1 MCCHLEHHRR
11 VTAVLQVLL
20 RDKMNVLL
28 LLLPLAIV
36 SHAVKW
42 PAGVTFVLALL
53 PLCSLAEVR
62 RTSKDRLAPWP
73 RALVLPQQHVSQC
86 SCLLTTQLRGQGGEV
101 QCVQSDSQPPLPR
114 PVPVSMPCCC
124 VCCLCLSAGAYRG
137 WA

>member
-1 MCCHLEHHRR
+1 LFGAATLTGRI
-11 VTAVLQVLL
+11 TDPTSFLLQVLL

-62 RTSKDRLAPWP
+62 RSIY
-73 RALVLPQQHVSQC
+73 V
-86 SCLLTTQLRGQGGEV
+86 
-101 QCVQSDSQPPLPR
+101 
-114 PVPVSMPCCC
+114 
-124 VCCLCLSAGAYRG
+124 
-137 WA
+137 

>member
-1 MCCHLEHHRR
+1 M
-11 VTAVLQVLL
+11 TSVLQVLL

-62 RTSKDRLAPWP
+62 RSSKDRLTPWP
-73 RALVLPQQHVSQC
+73 RALVLPQQHVPQR
-86 SCLLTTQLRGQGGEV
+86 SCLLTTQLLGQAGGV
-101 QCVQSDSQPPLPR
+101 QCVQSDSQPPKSR
-114 PVPVSMPCCC
+114 VSMPCCC
-124 VCCLCLSAGAYRG
+124 VCCMCLCVGADRG